1 MLSKAFK
8 DSTDLMGN
16 GQYYIDDFFY
26 EFDLSTQQTR
36 EIPIK
41 ENDIWGMG
49 RVFIYG
55 VFNIKDE
62 Q

>member
-1 MLSKAFK
+1 MLSQGFK

-16 GQYYIDDFFY
+16 GRSYSDYFFY
-26 EFDLSTQQTR
+26 EFDLNTQQTK

-41 ENDIWGMG
+41 ESNIWGMTG
-49 RVFIYG
+49 IFIFG

-62 Q
+62 